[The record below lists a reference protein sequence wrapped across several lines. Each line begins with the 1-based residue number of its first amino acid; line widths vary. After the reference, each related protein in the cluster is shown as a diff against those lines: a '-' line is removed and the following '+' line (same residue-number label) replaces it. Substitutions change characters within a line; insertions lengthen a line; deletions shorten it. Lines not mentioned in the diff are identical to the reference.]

1 MRRLFLFLAFFAAFS
16 YGHAQEQETETMDAL
31 RNRVFN
37 LARVQAEYMDSL
49 LTAMEMPGRAGHDV
63 MAGPDRPSRL
73 NDKGSPSG
81 DVAKKKG
88 VPGESGGA
96 PLVMVAVCAHDSLGG
111 LEDGQHGRDV
121 RRGGGTD
128 HHLS

>member
-1 MRRLFLFLAFFAAFS
+1 
-16 YGHAQEQETETMDAL
+16 
-31 RNRVFN
+31 
-37 LARVQAEYMDSL
+37 
-49 LTAMEMPGRAGHDV
+49 MPGHAGHDGRLFV

-73 NDKGSPSG
+73 YDKSSPSC

-96 PLVMVAVCAHDSLGG
+96 PLVMVAVCAHDCLSG
-111 LEDGQHGRDV
+111 LEDGQHGGDV
-121 RRGGGTD
+121 RLRGGTD